1 MPERQS
7 IINYDSASVQG
18 EGSWIKVRLISHG
31 EQKQF
36 TRAYG
41 SMVGRE
47 IKDIDPQELE
57 TMQAANDALIVKNV
71 IAWNWVDDDGEPLAL
86 PKDDPT
92 VVDELTEFE
101 HQFIADAMKGE
112 GDRKK

>member
-1 MPERQS
+1 MPQRQS
-7 IINYDSASVQG
+7 IITYDSTSVQG

-41 SMVGRE
+41 GMVGRE
-47 IKDIDPQELE
+47 IKDIDPQALE
-57 TMQAANDALIVKNV
+57 TMQEANDALICKNV
-71 IAWNWVDDDGEPLAL
+71 IDWNWVDDDGQPLPL
-86 PKDDPT
+86 PKDDPA
-92 VVDELTEFE
+92 VVDLLTEFE